1 MNRYKCIKRWTR
13 NEVGDVV
20 EQWEMNRYPPEIHD
34 HFELIIDKPKVSSP
48 KASDSVSNK
57 TVSGNTGLKNAQ
69 TEVANG
75 RDLPK

>member
-20 EQWEMNRYPPEIHD
+20 EQWEMNRYPPEIHN
-34 HFELIIDKPKVSSP
+34 HFELIINKPKVSTP
-48 KASDSVSNK
+48 KAPEVAPSK
-57 TVSGNTGLKNAQ
+57 TVSGGTGLKNTQ
-69 TEVANG
+69 NEVANG